1 VRLAADAREH
11 LVAISAGDARAAL
24 NVLEAAASLADVVED
39 QGEGAVAE
47 VGLDLVEAA
56 AQQRVLTYD
65 RAGDGHYGTVSAFI
79 KSMRGNDPDAALYW
93 LATMVAAGE
102 DPRFIAR
109 RIVICAS
116 EDVGNADPR
125 ALQVAVAAAQA
136 LDLVG
141 LPEAQYHL
149 AQATAYVASAPKSNR
164 VGQAYW
170 AAMADVLAHGSQPV
184 PPHLLNAPVARM
196 KSHGIG
202 VGYRYPHDYEGA
214 DVDQQYLPDLLS
226 GRCYYVPTAEGMER
240 LIGERLGR
248 IREARAAG
256 SPRATRRSGPVVDH
270 MRVAR
275 DVTKAREGAKR
286 APRSGPSA

>member
-1 VRLAADAREH
+1 VT
-11 LVAISAGDARAAL
+11 
-24 NVLEAAASLADVVED
+24 
-39 QGEGAVAE
+39 
-47 VGLDLVEAA
+47 LDLVESA

-149 AQATAYVASAPKSNR
+149 AQAAAYVASAPKSNR

-214 DVDQQYLPDLLS
+214 DVDQQYLPDLLA
-226 GRCYYVPTAEGMER
+226 GRTYYVPTGEGMER

-248 IREARAAG
+248 IREGRAAG
-256 SPRATRRSGPVVDH
+256 SPRKTRSTGPHVDH

-275 DVTKAREGAKR
+275 DVTKAREASK
-286 APRSGPSA
+286 RSGGAGPGGA